1 MSVNKKEAGFCSIG
15 DEPVSF
21 SFSIDKKNVDA
32 PGAGVRVLGI
42 DPGFAHTG
50 FGVVECSIN
59 KFRLVGYG
67 EIVTSPSDDTS
78 QRLYKIFYSLY
89 NLIHEYKPLIVG
101 IEELFFAK
109 NASSAMV
116 VSQAK
121 GVIECVVGAFKLPL
135 FHYTPN
141 EIKKAVTGS
150 SRSDKISVQQGVK
163 ILLGL
168 QFVPEPDHA
177 ADALAAAITC
187 YNNTRLL

>member
-1 MSVNKKEAGFCSIG
+1 MCVNKKETVFSSNK

-21 SFSIDKKNVDA
+21 SFVLKNNADIT
-32 PGAGVRVLGI
+32 GSGIRVLGI

-50 FGVVECSIN
+50 FGVIECNLN
-59 KFRLVGYG
+59 KYRLVDYG
-67 EIVTSPSDDTS
+67 EIKTLSCDSNS
-78 QRLYKIFYSLY
+78 ERLFKIFCNLY
-89 NLIHEYKPLIVG
+89 DIIHEYKPGLVG

-150 SRSDKISVQQGVK
+150 SKSDKISVQQGVK
-163 ILLGL
+163 FLLGL
-168 QFVPEPDHA
+168 KSVPEPDHA

-187 YNNTRLL
+187 YNNTRL